1 LDAALAATRRRP
13 RRLVDRTAMVR
24 WREFGRRYRC
34 DVIDFFP
41 FRDAM
46 VTEFSQYPDGGWI
59 EAQTEN

>member
-13 RRLVDRTAMVR
+13 RRLVHRTAMGR
-24 WREFGRRYRC
+24 SRGSGRRYQC

-41 FRDAM
+41 FRDAL